1 MSNRSRPA
9 RPPRNAISMP
19 LAWLAVTTLF
29 VGALAMAFDGQPVIL
44 WAVQLLL
51 LACALAAIAYTVQAL
66 RLGWIATIGGAGQ
79 VYHYRRAD
87 EPVLY
92 WLLVVLYLALSV
104 PTAGYLAGTIV

>member
-1 MSNRSRPA
+1 MNRSRHV
-9 RPPRNAISMP
+9 RPPRNAISLP
-19 LAWLAVTTLF
+19 LAWLVVSTLF
-29 VGALAMAFDGQPVIL
+29 VGALAMAFDGQPVMQ
-44 WAVQLLL
+44 WAVKLLL

-92 WLLVVLYLALSV
+92 WLLVVFYLALSV
-104 PTAGYLAGTIV
+104 PTAWYLAGEVV

>member
-1 MSNRSRPA
+1 MKRNRHP
-9 RPPRNAISMP
+9 RPPRNPVSLP
-19 LAWLAVTTLF
+19 LAGLAIATLF
-29 VGALAMAFDGQPVIL
+29 VGVLAMAFDGQPVMR
-44 WAVQLLL
+44 WAVRSLL

-92 WLLVVLYLALSV
+92 WVLVVLYLALSL
-104 PTAGYLAGTIV
+104 PTAWYLAGEMV